1 MSNSFLHRIFSLL
14 IIVGTSLG
22 NLHAKTEASP
32 LQLKEWTFLIFLNA
46 DNNLDSFG
54 IGDVHEME
62 QVGSNDQMNMV
73 VQLDRANGM
82 PCNRLFINQGGHD
95 VVEEMGEC
103 DMGSADVL
111 TDFVEWGAQNYPAK
125 KYAVVIW
132 NHGTGWNKRQG
143 NTIFKG
149 ISYDDQSG
157 NHITTAQLTPALSKI
172 RKSLGKKLDILA
184 FDACLMQMLE
194 VSYAVKDDVDIMLA
208 SEEVEPGE
216 GWAYNDSM
224 APIAAN
230 PQLSPAEVATIIV
243 DTYDESY
250 NGGSQGNRATTQ
262 SWVRMS
268 EIDNLMTSLN
278 NVASSLAG
286 NFIAETRYAIKR
298 VQKFYYRSNIDLIHF
313 LKLMEQQVSKNKN
326 PELVE
331 ERSNLLS
338 QLATAQIAAQRFVG
352 HSKAHGYGKGNSY
365 GTAIYFPSRGY
376 SFSAKYLELGF
387 SKASKWDEM
396 LNAYYAASK
405 TRLSDLGL

>member
-1 MSNSFLHRIFSLL
+1 MYKSFLRRIFSLL
-14 IIVGTSLG
+14 MVATASFS
-22 NLHAKTEASP
+22 NLQAKTDVTP
-32 LQLKEWTFLIFLNA
+32 LDLKEWTFLIFLNA

-62 QVGSNDQMNMV
+62 EVGSNDQFNMV
-73 VQLDRANGM
+73 VQLDRAHGE
-82 PCNRLFINQGGHD
+82 PCNRLFINQGSHD

-132 NHGTGWNKRQG
+132 NHGSGWNKRQG

-149 ISYDDQSG
+149 ISYDDESG

-172 RKSLGKKLDILA
+172 RTSLGKKLDILA
-184 FDACLMQMLE
+184 FDACLMQMME
-194 VSYAVKDDVDIMLA
+194 VSYAVKDSVNIMLA

-230 PQLSPAEVATIIV
+230 PQLNPAEVATIIV

-268 EIDNLMTSLN
+268 EMDNLMTSLN
-278 NVASSLAG
+278 NVAASLAG
-286 NFIAETRYAIKR
+286 NFISETKHAVKN

-326 PELVE
+326 PELAE

-338 QLATAQIAAQRFVG
+338 QLAAAQTVAQRFIG

-376 SFSAKYLELGF
+376 SFSAKYLELDF
-387 SKASKWDEM
+387 AKASKWDEM
-396 LNAYYAASK
+396 LNAYYAGTKS
-405 TRLSDLGL
+405 RLSDLGL